1 MEETITYFSS
11 YGAIGV
17 IAFLLF
23 KNTLQSHKEERDF
36 FVQELNSSR
45 DLYKNELAE
54 DRAIY
59 LSSIEKIT
67 SSVKE
72 LNSKIIVIED
82 DVKEIKSKLEK

>member
-1 MEETITYFSS
+1 MEETFTYFTS
-11 YGAIGV
+11 YGAIGI

-23 KNTLQSHKEERDF
+23 KNTLQSHKEEREF
-36 FVQELNSSR
+36 FIEELNSSR
-45 DLYKNELAE
+45 ELYKNELAE

-72 LNSKIIVIED
+72 LDSKIIVIED
-82 DVKEIKSKLEK
+82 DVKEIKNKLDR